1 MDMTASNEHA
11 TSDESR
17 GPAEPRS
24 PDESRSPDET
34 SDVVVVRT
42 SGTGAPTWALGSL
55 YEKLVS
61 AGETGGQLG
70 VSIVTQPPGMASPLH
85 VHTREAEA
93 WFILDGTMTYLAGG
107 RLVDLAAGD
116 FIYLPRDVP
125 HGFRTTGSTP
135 VRFLAMAIPGQLLD
149 MYDQVGV
156 PATERRIPD
165 GGVPA
170 ADIARWGE
178 LGQHYGLRIVGP
190 PIAEAVVGQ
199 ERSH

>member
-11 TSDESR
+11 TSDES
-17 GPAEPRS
+17 GS
-24 PDESRSPDET
+24 PDESSRPGEP

-107 RLVDLAAGD
+107 QRVDLAAGD

-135 VRFLAMAIPGQLLD
+135 VRFLALAIPGQLLD

-165 GGVPA
+165 GGIPA
-170 ADIARWGE
+170 GDVARWAE

-190 PIAEAVVGQ
+190 PITETVVAQ
-199 ERSH
+199 QHSQ

>member
-1 MDMTASNEHA
+1 MTGSKEHQ
-11 TSDESR
+11 TSDE
-17 GPAEPRS
+17 PR
-24 PDESRSPDET
+24 
-34 SDVVVVRT
+34 DVVVVRT
-42 SGTGAPTWALGSL
+42 RSTGTATWALGSL
-55 YEKLVS
+55 YERLVS

-107 RLVDLAAGD
+107 QLVDLAAGD

-135 VRFLAMAIPGQLLD
+135 VRFLALTIPGQLLD
-149 MYDQVGV
+149 LYDEVGV
-156 PATERRIPD
+156 PAAERRIPD

-170 ADIARWGE
+170 GDIARWNE
-178 LGQHYGLRIVGP
+178 LGPQYGLRIVGP
-190 PIAEAVVGQ
+190 PIAEAVAGQ
-199 ERSH
+199 EHSSST